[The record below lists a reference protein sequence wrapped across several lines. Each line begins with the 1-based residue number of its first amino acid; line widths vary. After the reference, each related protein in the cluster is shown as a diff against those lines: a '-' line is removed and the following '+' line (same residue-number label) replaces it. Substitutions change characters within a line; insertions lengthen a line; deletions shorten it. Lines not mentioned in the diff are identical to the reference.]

1 MSEVPVSC
9 YSEAL
14 RLVKDA
20 VDSYVKYRKDGRLSD
35 LKHALAS
42 LLRSYVLLLEG
53 RYLPE
58 LDLTNLAS
66 IALDKGIISRELYSD
81 VVTANLILNGYLSS
95 DLSFVEEVFNK
106 LLDKLSK
113 HDPYVSQQMYLFRY

>member
-1 MSEVPVSC
+1 MSC

-14 RLVKDA
+14 RLVKEA
-20 VDSYVKYRKDGRLSD
+20 VDSYAKYRKDGEASD
-35 LKHALAS
+35 LKNALSS

-53 RYLPE
+53 SYLPE

-66 IALDKGIISRELYSD
+66 VALDKGIIDSELYSD
-81 VVTANLILNGYLSS
+81 IVTANLILNGYLSS
-95 DLSFVEEVFNK
+95 NLSLVEEVFNK